1 MKNLFFIFVIF
12 SAFLFASCSGSK
24 SSIAMGEL
32 DGVCF
37 PNKTC
42 NEGLTCDEESNL
54 CVKIELP
61 DDSDS
66 TADTDSEDTD
76 TDNETPTEDT
86 DTTTDTTP
94 EENTD
99 ADQGR
104 KQGELYGEC
113 YPNNTCNEGLI
124 CDVENNICIKDPD
137 AQNDDDSDTMPDD
150 DTDIVVELT
159 EEEKC
164 LAAEG
169 SWNEAESSCT
179 KAVDCADK
187 PEHSEWNGN
196 SAYTLEYINGEWTET
211 IETEYNEEVGTC
223 RFKCEEHYFWNGYI
237 CVNPCDNNP
246 CLQVTNSNEECTG
259 IDAAVF
265 SCGCLEHYTWTTSTL
280 TCDADSQLMECSDIP
295 ENATYNSVSAISQ
308 TWNGE
313 DWFPSNES
321 SFSETPSETECRFK
335 CDPEYVWT
343 GSMCKLPTPCD
354 SNPCT
359 DVTNSTEECSLTDG
373 NYVCGC
379 IEHYYW
385 TGSLCEAEQQV
396 KPCTGKPENSSW
408 NTAESITQTW
418 NGTDWDPSTTGVYNT
433 TASTSECR
441 YKCNTNY
448 SWNSSNSTCVVTT
461 QQGNCSSKPANT
473 VWNDNGKNGKFDQTW
488 NGSAYTPA
496 SYTST
501 YDTTAGTCRYKC
513 SSEYFWNGSACKKQY
528 SLGNICTGQTK
539 CYNDSGEITCPTAAS
554 AAFFGQ
560 DAQYTS
566 KCTPQSF
573 TIQTISGQ
581 NIVVDNNT
589 GLIWQQTISTTK
601 QNWSNAGSYCSAL
614 IYAGYSDWR
623 VPTPQ
628 ELLTIVDNSKYKPA
642 TNTTYFP
649 KTPSS
654 DDAIFWSSSTQVNDT
669 SKAWELVISSGKAT
683 YYYKT
688 NSDYVRC
695 VRGKSLPSSS
705 FNSMTVNDDVIVT
718 DTKTG
723 LVWQKTCD
731 TINTKTWQHALDY
744 CENLTYAG
752 YSDWR
757 LPNKN
762 ELASLINYEK
772 YNMASD
778 FPDMPGNEYFWS
790 SSTLVDN
797 KDTAWHINF
806 LSGSMDS
813 FHKTYTSYVRCVRNA
828 D

>member
-1 MKNLFFIFVIF
+1 MKNLCLIFVLF
-12 SAFLFASCSGSK
+12 SALLFASCSRSK

-54 CVKIELP
+54 CVKIELQ

-76 TDNETPTEDT
+76 TDNETPVEDT

-94 EENTD
+94 EEDTD

-113 YPNNTCNEGLI
+113 YPNNTCNEGLV
-124 CDVENNICIKDPD
+124 CDEENNTCIKDPNS
-137 AQNDDDSDTMPDD
+137 QNDYDSDTMPDD

-169 SWNEAESSCT
+169 SWNEADSSCT
-179 KAVDCADK
+179 KAVNCTDK

-237 CVNPCDNNP
+237 CVNPCETNP
-246 CLQVTNSNEECTG
+246 CTDVTNSNEECIG

-265 SCGCLEHYTWTTSTL
+265 SCGCLEHYTWTASTL
-280 TCDADSQLMECSDIP
+280 TCDADSQLMECGDIP
-295 ENATYNSVSAISQ
+295 ENAAYNTVAAISQ

-321 SFSETPSETECRFK
+321 YFSETPSETECRFK
-335 CDPEYVWT
+335 CDPDYVWT

-379 IEHYYW
+379 IEYYYW

-418 NGTDWDPSTTGVYNT
+418 NSTDWTPSTTGVYNT

-473 VWNDNGKNGKFDQTW
+473 VWNDNGANGKFTKTW
-488 NGSAYTPA
+488 NGSTYTPA

-501 YDTTAGTCRYKC
+501 YNTTAGICRYKC
-513 SSEYFWNGSACKKQY
+513 ASNFAWNGKSCIPECSKTSGTPCKDSSSGLTWSAKASSKMTWKNAKSYCKSY
-528 SLGNICTGQTK
+528 SEGGLNGWHLPTIDELRTLMINADKVKNNCRASETKNCLSFACWSCETCSRTGTQLP
-539 CYNDSGEITCPTAAS
+539 NEETCHRGTS
-554 AAFFGQ
+554 YSDGRYSKFG
-560 DAQYTS
+560 D
-566 KCTPQSF
+566 
-573 TIQTISGQ
+573 
-581 NIVVDNNT
+581 T
-589 GLIWQQTISTTK
+589 GL
-601 QNWSNAGSYCSAL
+601 
-614 IYAGYSDWR
+614 
-623 VPTPQ
+623 
-628 ELLTIVDNSKYKPA
+628 
-642 TNTTYFP
+642 
-649 KTPSS
+649 
-654 DDAIFWSSSTQVNDT
+654 FWSSSIRSDSQ
-669 SKAWELVISSGKAT
+669 AWAWVVLFYYGDVYYEHIDNSG
-683 YYYKT
+683 
-688 NSDYVRC
+688 NVRC
-695 VRGKSLPSSS
+695 VR
-705 FNSMTVNDDVIVT
+705 
-718 DTKTG
+718 
-723 LVWQKTCD
+723 
-731 TINTKTWQHALDY
+731 
-744 CENLTYAG
+744 
-752 YSDWR
+752 
-757 LPNKN
+757 
-762 ELASLINYEK
+762 
-772 YNMASD
+772 
-778 FPDMPGNEYFWS
+778 
-790 SSTLVDN
+790 
-797 KDTAWHINF
+797 
-806 LSGSMDS
+806 
-813 FHKTYTSYVRCVRNA
+813 
-828 D
+828 

>member
-12 SAFLFASCSGSK
+12 SAFLLASCSGSK

-94 EENTD
+94 EEDTD
-99 ADQGR
+99 TDQGR

-124 CDVENNICIKDPD
+124 CDVENNICIKNPD

-164 LAAEG
+164 LAEEG

-179 KAVDCADK
+179 KAINCTDK

-237 CVNPCDNNP
+237 CVNPCETNP
-246 CLQVTNSNEECTG
+246 CTDVTNSTGECSSVNDT
-259 IDAAVF
+259 VF
-265 SCGCLEHYTWTTSTL
+265 SCGCLEHYTWTASTL
-280 TCDADSQLMECSDIP
+280 TCDADSQLVECSDIP

-321 SFSETPSETECRFK
+321 YFSETPSETECRFK

-354 SNPCT
+354 SNPCA
-359 DVTNSTEECSLTDG
+359 DITNSTEECSLTDG

-379 IEHYYW
+379 IEHYSW

-396 KPCTGKPENSSW
+396 KPCTGNPENSSW

-418 NGTDWDPSTTGVYNT
+418 NGTDWDPSLEGVYNT
-433 TASTSECR
+433 ESSTSECR

-473 VWNDNGKNGKFDQTW
+473 VWNDNGANGKFDQTW

-501 YDTTAGTCRYKC
+501 YNTTAGTCRYKC
-513 SSEYFWNGSACKKQY
+513 NNGYFWTGSACNKQF
-528 SLGNICTGQTK
+528 SIGNVCTGQTK
-539 CYNDSGEITCPTAAS
+539 CYNNSGEITCPTSAS
-554 AAFFGQ
+554 ADFYGQ
-560 DAQYTS
+560 DAQYRS
-566 KCTPQSF
+566 KCKAQSF
-573 TIQTISGQ
+573 TTKTISNQ
-581 NIVVDNNT
+581 KVVVDNNT
-589 GLIWQQTISTTK
+589 GLEWQQTLSTSTYT
-601 QNWSNAGSYCSAL
+601 WANAKTYCS
-614 IYAGYSDWR
+614 
-623 VPTPQ
+623 
-628 ELLTIVDNSKYKPA
+628 
-642 TNTTYFP
+642 
-649 KTPSS
+649 
-654 DDAIFWSSSTQVNDT
+654 
-669 SKAWELVISSGKAT
+669 
-683 YYYKT
+683 
-688 NSDYVRC
+688 
-695 VRGKSLPSSS
+695 
-705 FNSMTVNDDVIVT
+705 
-718 DTKTG
+718 
-723 LVWQKTCD
+723 
-731 TINTKTWQHALDY
+731 
-744 CENLTYAG
+744 NLTYAG

-757 LPNKN
+757 LPTRQELLTIVDLNRLTPAINTTYFPNTTSKHFWSSSSYAGKSDNAWNVSFSSGQVGNGGKSSNTLYVRCVRGNELPKPAFSTSTINGDIIVTDSKTNLIWQKSYVSGKKWQEALSYCENLTYAGYKDWRLPNKN
-762 ELASLINYEK
+762 ELESLVNSTK
-772 YNMASD
+772 YNPISD
-778 FPDMPGNEYFWS
+778 FPNMPSNSFWS
-790 SSTLVDN
+790 SSTYIG
-797 KDTAWHINF
+797 KT
-806 LSGSMDS
+806 SGSIYNAWYADFYIGNVSLNGKDS
-813 FHKTYTSYVRCVRNA
+813 TSRYVRCVRNA